1 MQDIEFI
8 INTEYVELC
17 NLLKLVDLADSGGRG
32 KAMVA
37 EGLVKVD
44 GKLEMRKTAK
54 IKPGQVIE
62 CEDKRILINI
72 DPNAEIE
79 PPKVKAPK
87 VRGKGQP
94 NRRSGAGPRPTSTK
108 STKKTSANKAS
119 KDTEK
124 KSPWH

>member
-1 MQDIEFI
+1 MQEIEFL

-44 GKLEMRKTAK
+44 GQLELRKTAK
-54 IKPGQVIE
+54 IKAGQIIE
-62 CEDKRILINI
+62 CEGMKILVSI
-72 DPNAEIE
+72 DPNVEIK
-79 PPKVKAPK
+79 PPKIKAPK

-94 NRRSGAGPRPTSTK
+94 NRRSGAANHATQ
-108 STKKTSANKAS
+108 KKAAAKNKES
-119 KDTEK
+119 TEK

>member
-8 INTEYVELC
+8 INTEYIELC

-44 GKLEMRKTAK
+44 GALELRKTAK

-62 CEDKRILINI
+62 CEGRRILISV
-72 DPNAEIE
+72 DPHSEIK
-79 PPKVKAPK
+79 PPKVKTPK

-94 NRRSGAGPRPTSTK
+94 NRRSGEGLKQIGTKPTKNNNAKASTK
-108 STKKTSANKAS
+108 NN
-119 KDTEK
+119 EK

>member
-1 MQDIEFI
+1 MQDIEFLM
-8 INTEYVELC
+8 NTEYVELC

-44 GKLEMRKTAK
+44 GTLELRKTAK
-54 IKPGQVIE
+54 IKAGQTIE
-62 CEDKRILINI
+62 CEGKRILISI
-72 DPNAEIE
+72 DPDAEIK
-79 PPKVKAPK
+79 PPKVKPPK

-94 NRRSGAGPRPTSTK
+94 NRRSGAGKKPDGAK
-108 STKKTSANKAS
+108 AVKKTSKS
-119 KDTEK
+119 DEK